1 MADTITV
8 QIGNSST
15 VAVAVGDGAT
25 ITIPSGT
32 GFRHVTAGVED
43 LVSKLVTDTD
53 IDPNANIAPGKLTS
67 GGNGQLLAT
76 YSGAPTW
83 VTVAG
88 DVTFSTTLST
98 SVVQISGSGGFV
110 PLLCDVKLHGT
121 NTYAAFGT
129 LRSANNKEIL
139 SGNSSGVDYGLIGF
153 NAGTLYLGSTTTKTN
168 NTTDVFA
175 PKLSLH
181 GGNNS
186 AATGTLNLP
195 NPGTIKALGSGG
207 SDVQVIVK
215 DSADNILVGSTNTN
229 QAESCVAAP
238 TTTSIISGAN
248 VQVGQY
254 LSGIESTV
262 AGVPPGALRLKSATY
277 SITSGNVVLTAA
289 QYSAPF
295 QIPTGDAGTQR
306 TVTCPDAQGAIYI
319 VYNASTTSVRFTKG
333 GPGGATILAG
343 QSKII
348 IHDGADYRIVG

>member
-8 QIGNSST
+8 QIGSSST
-15 VAVAVGDGAT
+15 VAVAVGSGAT

-53 IDPNANIAPGKLTS
+53 IDPNANIALSKLTS

-76 YSGAPTW
+76 YSGTPTW
-83 VTVAG
+83 VTASG

-110 PLLCDVKLHGT
+110 SLLCDAKLHGA

-153 NAGTLYLGSTTTKTN
+153 NAGALYLGSTTTKTN
-168 NTTDVFA
+168 NATNVLA

-181 GGNNS
+181 NGGNAS
-186 AATGTLNLP
+186 ATGTLNLP

-207 SDVQVIVK
+207 SDIQVITK
-215 DSADNILVGSTNTN
+215 DASDNILVGSTTTN
-229 QAESCVAAP
+229 QVESCVAAP
-238 TTTSIISGAN
+238 NKTSIVSGSN
-248 VQVGQY
+248 VQIGQY
-254 LSGIESTV
+254 LSGIESTI
-262 AGVPPGALRLKSATY
+262 AGVAPGALKLKSATY
-277 SITSGNVVLTAA
+277 SVASGDVVLTAA

-295 QIPTGDAGTQR
+295 QIPTGDTGTQR
-306 TVTCPDAQGAIYI
+306 VITCPDTKGAVYI

-333 GPGGATILAG
+333 GTGGATILAG

-348 IHDGADYRIVG
+348 IHDGTDYRIVG